1 MKSIL
6 AVPIIIGA
14 CILTGCKSPSE
25 VRQSGPEE
33 IFHSNKNV
41 NDVSECILSGWQE
54 KSFLTG
60 PVPVYIQ
67 PYKNGKTVYIDVY
80 TWVADVIPDQDGKSK
95 VIYFSQNARR
105 SAEMK
110 SVIKSCI

>member
-1 MKSIL
+1 MKIIL
-6 AVPIIIGA
+6 ALPIIIGA
-14 CILTGCKSPSE
+14 FILTGCKSPSE

-60 PVPVYIQ
+60 LSRYIFSLI
-67 PYKNGKTVYIDVY
+67 KTVRLSI
-80 TWVADVIPDQDGKSK
+80 
-95 VIYFSQNARR
+95 
-105 SAEMK
+105 
-110 SVIKSCI
+110 

>member
-1 MKSIL
+1 
-6 AVPIIIGA
+6 
-14 CILTGCKSPSE
+14 
-25 VRQSGPEE
+25 RQSGPEE